1 VARNQRRRRP
11 ARLVRATPPR
21 LSRATPTRLGD
32 SRFYA
37 SVVPADSFREDVIAG
52 LSRPYKAL
60 PPKYFYDARGS
71 RLFEAI
77 CRLKEYY
84 PTRAEL
90 ALTRRH
96 LADIARFAGQGCTLI
111 EYGSGESLK
120 SDLLIRALRP
130 RAYVPVDISEDALH
144 QAAGRLRRRFAWLDI
159 LAVHGDF
166 SRPLNIPMPAMGA
179 RGGTREG
186 GGRRVVYFP
195 GSTIGNL
202 SPQEAHAFLR
212 MTRGQVGPRG
222 AMLVGVDLR
231 KDANLLHAAYNDA
244 RGVTAAFNLN
254 LLSRIN
260 RELGGDFDLRRFRH
274 YAFYNAALGRI
285 EMHLVSVTAQR
296 VNVGDHRFEFEAG
309 ESIHT
314 ENSHKYSVPGFRA
327 LARQAGFKGEKVWL
341 DARGLFAL
349 HGLVAA

>member
-1 VARNQRRRRP
+1 VARNQRRRQ
-11 ARLVRATPPR
+11 APR
-21 LSRATPTRLGD
+21 LGQT
-32 SRFYA
+32 RFYE
-37 SVVPADSFREDVIAG
+37 SVVPTESFREDVIAG
-52 LSRPYKAL
+52 LSLPQKTL

-84 PTRAEL
+84 PTRSEI
-90 ALTRRH
+90 ALTRAH
-96 LADIARFAGQGCTLI
+96 SAGIARFARRAGSTGVALI

-120 SDLLIRALRP
+120 SRLLIRALRP
-130 RAYVPVDISEDALH
+130 SAYVPVDISESALR
-144 QAAGRLRRRFAWLDI
+144 AAARRLRREFGWLDV

-166 SRPLNIPMPAMGA
+166 SRPLKIPVAEA
-179 RGGTREG
+179 RG
-186 GGRRVVYFP
+186 RRLVYFP

-202 SPQEAHAFLR
+202 TPEEAHAFLR

-231 KDANLLHAAYNDA
+231 KDANILHAAYNDA

-254 LLSRIN
+254 LLARVN
-260 RELGGDFDLRRFRH
+260 RELGARFDLRRFRH
-274 YAFYNAALGRI
+274 YAYYNAALGRI
-285 EMHLVSVTAQR
+285 EMHLVSLARQSVD
-296 VNVGDHRFEFEAG
+296 VGNYRFAFDAG

-314 ENSHKYSVPGFRA
+314 ENSYKYSVEGFRS
-327 LARQAGFKGEKVWL
+327 LARSAGFRGEEVWT
-341 DARGLFAL
+341 DAKGLFSL